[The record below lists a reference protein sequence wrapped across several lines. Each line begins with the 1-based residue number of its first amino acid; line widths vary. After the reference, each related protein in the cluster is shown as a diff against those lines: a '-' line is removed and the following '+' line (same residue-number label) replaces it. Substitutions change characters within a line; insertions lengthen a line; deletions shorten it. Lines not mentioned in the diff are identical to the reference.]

1 MPTVADTN
9 KLDNTKYKLVP
20 KGTFVFSGMQ
30 TGRDICIRIAL
41 NTEDIPKLVSPAYIT
56 FIVKE
61 PAKLLPHYLFMQ
73 FNRYEMDRLGW
84 FLSDGSIRSNLDW
97 DRFSDIK
104 IPLPSIGVQEE
115 LVRTYQGL
123 QSLAEDNEAL
133 IAPLTQACE
142 ALVVDCK
149 RKYKLRPLGNF
160 IEEVDVRNREGKE
173 YLFSGINKDKTFMPT
188 VADTNN
194 LDNTKYKLVPKGT
207 FVFSGMQTGRDICIR
222 IALNTEDTPKLV
234 SPAYTTFI
242 VKEPAKLLPHYLFIQ
257 FNRFEMDRLG
267 WFLSDGSIRSNLDW
281 DRFCDIKIPIPP
293 PEVQE
298 SIVNLYRC
306 LEEAKRIAAEA
317 RQQMRNLC
325 PALIQKAIHSA

>member
-1 MPTVADTN
+1 M
-9 KLDNTKYKLVP
+9 
-20 KGTFVFSGMQ
+20 
-30 TGRDICIRIAL
+30 
-41 NTEDIPKLVSPAYIT
+41 
-56 FIVKE
+56 IVCRE
-61 PAKLLPHYLFMQ
+61 
-73 FNRYEMDRLGW
+73 E
-84 FLSDGSIRSNLDW
+84 W
-97 DRFSDIK
+97 DRSACFRSWGSSTEIFSWSELCRME
-104 IPLPSIGVQEE
+104 IPLPSISIQRE
-115 LVRTYQGL
+115 LVNTYQGL

-194 LDNTKYKLVPKGT
+194 LDNTKYKLVLKDT

-298 SIVNLYRC
+298 SIVNLYHC